1 MYKFT
6 LNAGHGLPTAGKR
19 IPKKLDSKET
29 REWQLNSR
37 ICEKVAALLQGYT
50 GYEMLRL
57 DDPTGVTDVSLRDR
71 TNAANAWGA
80 DEYYSIHHN
89 ANRGKPWN
97 GGGIVVYVHTK
108 ASAAAQEMQK
118 QLYQALIAHTGLK
131 GNRSNPMVE
140 ANFHELRESKMPAV
154 LMELGFMDSRVD
166 APIILTEEYAD
177 QCAAAIVEVIVQR
190 GKLKPKQE
198 TVTIQLPVLRKGDK
212 GLRVRALQALLIG
225 YGYSCGKAGV
235 DGDFGSGTENAL
247 ECFQEDNNLTAD
259 GIAGA
264 KTWTKLLEQ

>member
-131 GNRSNPMVE
+131 GNRSNPMAE
-140 ANFHELRESKMPAV
+140 ANYHELRESKMPAV

-190 GKLKPKQE
+190 GKLKPK
-198 TVTIQLPVLRKGDK
+198 TYLVKVTAEKLN
-212 GLRVRALQALLIG
+212 VRAGAGTSYEVVTQVKKGEVFTIVEESG
-225 YGYSCGKAGV
+225 GWGKLKSGAGWI
-235 DGDFGSGTENAL
+235 SL
-247 ECFQEDNNLTAD
+247 KYCQ
-259 GIAGA
+259 
-264 KTWTKLLEQ
+264 KR